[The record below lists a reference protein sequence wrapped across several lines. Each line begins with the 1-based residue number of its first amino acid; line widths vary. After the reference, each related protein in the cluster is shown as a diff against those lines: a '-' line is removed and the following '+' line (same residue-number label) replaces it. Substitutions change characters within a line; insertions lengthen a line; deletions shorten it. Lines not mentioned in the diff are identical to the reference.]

1 MSVSI
6 DTIVS
11 EFKKSGVAKPN
22 FYKIEIFDYAKV
34 ATQDITFYAK
44 ATTTPTFSIKEMQVP
59 YMGRMLKLPLT
70 SRLYEDWTVTF
81 IADEN
86 YNNRKFFEKWHSDI
100 NDHLNNSLNVSLQT
114 YILSNINVIL
124 LNHNS
129 TAAFSTEIHN
139 FILEKAFPK
148 EIGPINLGYDQ
159 NNTVSEF
166 TVTFAYNN
174 LNLPSI

>member
-86 YNNRKFFEKWHSDI
+86 YYNRKFFEKWHSAI
-100 NDHLNNSLNVSLQT
+100 NDHLDNSLNVPLET
-114 YILSNINVIL
+114 YILSNIRVLL
-124 LNHNS
+124 LNPYS
-129 TAAFSTEIHN
+129 TLSAGIHG
-139 FILEKAFPK
+139 FILEKVFPK

-174 LNLPSI
+174 LKEIIL